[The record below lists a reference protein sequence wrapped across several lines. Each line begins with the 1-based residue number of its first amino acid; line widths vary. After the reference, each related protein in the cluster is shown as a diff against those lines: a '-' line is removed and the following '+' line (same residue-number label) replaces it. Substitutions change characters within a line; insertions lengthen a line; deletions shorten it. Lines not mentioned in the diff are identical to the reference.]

1 MHCSEMGSLLL
12 VEVIQEPAGCPGQ
25 INPPQL
31 SSLRR
36 RTPPHA
42 PALWG
47 SRCHSAWCDP
57 VKASPDILNHIPLEQ
72 GHIWYKHDP
81 VPKELGLIPVIE
93 PQSSR
98 EQGELQQSFDHR
110 RCHFTGDGAAGE
122 IHSFMS

>member
-1 MHCSEMGSLLL
+1 M
-12 VEVIQEPAGCPGQ
+12 PRQ
-25 INPPQL
+25 INPPQPTP

-47 SRCHSAWCDP
+47 TRCRSAWRDP

-81 VPKELGLIPVIE
+81 VPKELRLIPVIE
-93 PQSSR
+93 P
-98 EQGELQQSFDHR
+98 
-110 RCHFTGDGAAGE
+110 
-122 IHSFMS
+122 